1 MATAFAGLEIRVPK
15 SGEADVSPHP
25 NWPLSLH
32 AVIGYA
38 PPYAVYSQADKDAG
52 LSVPAGI
59 LDQWQ
64 ILTRYGIP
72 DRTFLFLNER
82 DIVPGLSVGF
92 GRHFG
97 HRFRIQGSGAVL
109 YDGKDTWGEPATL
122 IDAHRSA
129 GYCRDVRRAL
139 LQPDQTCGE

>member
-1 MATAFAGLEIRVPK
+1 MADT
-15 SGEADVSPHP
+15 HP
-25 NWPLSLH
+25 VWH
-32 AVIGYA
+32 
-38 PPYAVYSQADKDAG
+38 
-52 LSVPAGI
+52 
-59 LDQWQ
+59 
-64 ILTRYGIP
+64 P